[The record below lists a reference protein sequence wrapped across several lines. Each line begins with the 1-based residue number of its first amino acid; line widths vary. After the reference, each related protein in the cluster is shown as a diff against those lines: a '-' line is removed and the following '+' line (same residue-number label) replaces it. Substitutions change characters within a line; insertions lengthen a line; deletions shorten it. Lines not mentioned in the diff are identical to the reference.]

1 MRMLE
6 DQLNLEF
13 IGLEDDNENSDE
25 EDLNDDD
32 NAIGIRNGEYEL
44 IAATGF
50 NATDRDKRISG

>member
-1 MRMLE
+1 MLE

-32 NAIGIRNGEYEL
+32 NTIGIRNGEQEV
-44 IAATGF
+44 IATTGF
-50 NATDRDKRISG
+50 NATDRDKRIAG

>member
-32 NAIGIRNGEYEL
+32 NAIGIRNG
-44 IAATGF
+44 ATCF
-50 NATDRDKRISG
+50 NATDRDKRIAG

>member
-13 IGLEDDNENSDE
+13 IGLEDDKENSDE

-32 NAIGIRNGEYEL
+32 NAIGIRNGEQEL

-50 NATDRDKRISG
+50 NVTDRDKRIAG

>member
-13 IGLEDDNENSDE
+13 IGLEDDKENSDE

-32 NAIGIRNGEYEL
+32 NAIWIRNGE
-44 IAATGF
+44 
-50 NATDRDKRISG
+50 

>member
-32 NAIGIRNGEYEL
+32 NAIGIRNGE
-44 IAATGF
+44 
-50 NATDRDKRISG
+50 

>member
-1 MRMLE
+1 MQMLE

-32 NAIGIRNGEYEL
+32 NAIGIRNGE
-44 IAATGF
+44 
-50 NATDRDKRISG
+50 